1 MKTII
6 KEIFDKM
13 KADGWELDNFKQTYK
28 GHLQTLGEIVED
40 EEREEDELTWACQ
53 FICDFLYE
61 LEEIDKQYILIDKE
75 KTKKR
80 LTREEY
86 DIVDLLAIRSRID
99 SWFEIKTDDNG
110 DDYVYDRADK
120 MKLSLKTGI
129 MLLYQGLT
137 DLSDYDLTD
146 KEKKIFKG
154 LLGRLGICEQI

>member
-6 KEIFDKM
+6 KEIFEKM

-28 GHLQTLGEIVED
+28 GHLQTFEELIED

-53 FICDFLYE
+53 FISDFLYE

-86 DIVDLLAIRSRID
+86 DIVDLLATRSRID
-99 SWFEIKTDDNG
+99 SWFEIKTDGNG
-110 DDYVYDRADK
+110 DDYIYDRADK
-120 MKLSLKTGI
+120 MKHSLKTGI

-154 LLGRLGICEQI
+154 LLGRLGIC